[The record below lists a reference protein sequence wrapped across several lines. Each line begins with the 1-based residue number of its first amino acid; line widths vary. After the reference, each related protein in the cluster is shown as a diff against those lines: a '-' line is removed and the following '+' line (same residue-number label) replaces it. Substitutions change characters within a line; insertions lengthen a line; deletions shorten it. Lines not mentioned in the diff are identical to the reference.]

1 MPAFEPTEFP
11 RLDPIDARCAEVA
24 EHAALA
30 RTPLYDAT
38 RELLADLAELAAVET
53 VEDIAYVYGE
63 GWK

>member
-1 MPAFEPTEFP
+1 MTYRPD
-11 RLDPIDARCAEVA
+11 DPIDARCAEVT

-53 VEDIAYVYGE
+53 VEDVRWLWGA
-63 GWK
+63 